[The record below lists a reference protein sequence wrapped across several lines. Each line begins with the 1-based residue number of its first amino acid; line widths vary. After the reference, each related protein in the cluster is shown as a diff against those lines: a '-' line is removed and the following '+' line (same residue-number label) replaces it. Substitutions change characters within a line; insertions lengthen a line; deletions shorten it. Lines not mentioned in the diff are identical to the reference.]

1 MSLLYIVLAP
11 LFFTVIAKRIT
22 RIMAALKAENK
33 GKLKAEILFTSLTLT
48 TILSL
53 IFAIEKLKN

>member
-1 MSLLYIVLAP
+1 
-11 LFFTVIAKRIT
+11 
-22 RIMAALKAENK
+22 MAALKAENK